1 MFEEWTP
8 DRSPSHFMVDFSEVE
23 IGALE
28 EEFQG
33 SKVLLC
39 DFHRRTLGLMVQEE
53 RSRSEQRTD
62 SLLPLLRSSG
72 LDSRG
77 GGTRLCNLQ
86 EPKWVHVFRDADLE
100 VAFSTNKGT
109 TSLPAKTQESLPR
122 RLFKRELLQDITT
135 LQLTRLDVADKNNRL
150 HPQDIGVGAESI
162 LKSTTGVELTVLEF
176 RRDCMQG

>member
-1 MFEEWTP
+1 
-8 DRSPSHFMVDFSEVE
+8 
-23 IGALE
+23 
-28 EEFQG
+28 

-39 DFHRRTLGLMVQEE
+39 DFHRENAWVDGAGRKIMESQSL
-53 RSRSEQRTD
+53 QRQREGVVFNKW
-62 SLLPLLRSSG
+62 LP
-72 LDSRG
+72 
-77 GGTRLCNLQ
+77 
-86 EPKWVHVFRDADLE
+86 EAK
-100 VAFSTNKGT
+100 T